1 MSTSPTIT
9 TPQSSAPS
17 TAPAVIQPPAA
28 SMNPPAVQA
37 GSLFDKWHVALV
49 ITVLLL
55 LGVVGY
61 KIISAQADRADARFA
76 AAQAVAAAS
85 DKTNA
90 AIQQQIV
97 QRLSELAN
105 ENQRLESQ
113 VLTLAQAI
121 NKRDSALTV
130 QTASVPRLTPTE
142 LGNQWGAVSAEPS
155 PQVDASGAFLVP
167 VPLAQ
172 KSVVALMAVPVL
184 QADKKD
190 LQAEVTAKSSI
201 ITNDASA
208 LSSEKQAHLSDN
220 TTCKADKQVLVAQ
233 VDKAKKDARRGKIK
247 VFLYGVGVGA
257 GATVAIV
264 VRYL

>member
-1 MSTSPTIT
+1 M
-9 TPQSSAPS
+9 
-17 TAPAVIQPPAA
+17 
-28 SMNPPAVQA
+28 
-37 GSLFDKWHVALV
+37 
-49 ITVLLL
+49 
-55 LGVVGY
+55 LGGFGY
-61 KIISAQADRADARFA
+61 KIISAQADKSDAKFLA
-76 AAQAVAAAS
+76 LQSVAAAT
-85 DKTNA
+85 DKQNS

-113 VLTLAQAI
+113 VLTLATAI
-121 NKRDSALTV
+121 SKRDSALTV
-130 QTASVPRLTPTE
+130 QTTSVPRLTPTE

-172 KSVVALMAVPVL
+172 KSVVALMTVPVL

-190 LQAEVTAKSSI
+190 LQAEVTAKSGI
-201 ITNDASA
+201 ISNDASA

-220 TTCKADKQVLVAQ
+220 ATCKADKQALVAQ
-233 VDKAKKDARRGKIK
+233 VNKVTKDARRSKIK
-247 VFLYGVGVGA
+247 AFLYGVGVGA

-264 VRYL
+264 VRYF